1 MAELINMPKLGF
13 DMREGQLVKWLKQ
26 PGDTVKRGEVVAEIE
41 SDKATVEVES
51 FVEGT
56 ILALL
61 VNAGDWVPIGA
72 PIAVVGQP
80 GEAVDLAALG
90 VEQKAATPEAKEA
103 PKAPAAPTP
112 QAQAAPA
119 VAAQAEE
126 AAGNGKGLPGGVRAS
141 PLARRMA
148 KELGVDLKQ
157 VAGSGPQGR
166 ITKADVEAFA
176 QTPVAAPPTPLA
188 VPLPT
193 PSAEAVV
200 PGPDDEVIP
209 TPRMRARI
217 GQRMT
222 LVKQTVPHFYVTT
235 EIDMGPA
242 LKLRE
247 EINGRLEAQGIKVS
261 LNDLIVKAAAL
272 ALREY
277 PNLNASFNG
286 ETIVRRGHINIGIAV
301 ALENGLINVVSK
313 DADKATLS
321 VLAVRHKELIERA
334 REGKIKPEDVEGET
348 FTVSNLGPWDVDHFI
363 AIINPPAVA
372 ILALGTAKRVPV
384 VNADG
389 TLGVGWRMK
398 ATLSADHRVT
408 DGAEAAAFLQAFKRL
423 LEDPIRL
430 LV

>member
-56 ILALL
+56 VLALL

-80 GEAVDLAALG
+80 GEQVDLAALG
-90 VEQKAATPEAKEA
+90 VKKEAPTPEAKEA
-103 PKAPAAPTP
+103 PKTAPTP
-112 QAQAAPA
+112 AAAPA
-119 VAAQAEE
+119 VTAVQAEE

-141 PLARRMA
+141 PLARRLA
-148 KELGVDLKQ
+148 QELGVDLKQ

-176 QTPVAAPPTPLA
+176 QAPVAAPPAPPMA
-188 VPLPT
+188 PLPA
-193 PSAEAVV
+193 PSAEAVE

-209 TPRMRARI
+209 TPRMRMRI

-242 LKLRE
+242 LQLRE

-286 ETIVRRGHINIGIAV
+286 ETIVRRRHINIGIAV
-301 ALENGLINVVSK
+301 ALENGLINVVSQ